1 MLFVNFHFFSLT
13 TFLCFQGFPFSN
25 LRTIADGVEPER
37 STGVPYY
44 YTSDMEMSTI
54 DNEADT
60 AISMSITLMEVSR
73 SLGVIL

>member
-1 MLFVNFHFFSLT
+1 MFFVIFHIFSFST
-13 TFLCFQGFPFSN
+13 RLCFQGFPFSN
-25 LRTIADGVEPER
+25 LRTIADGVEPES

-60 AISMSITLMEVSR
+60 AISMSITLMEVSW